1 MPFSP
6 HPQAERLCQALSLQL
21 VKFRLCQDE
30 PWRAVQFCSVVLE
43 EGQPPEKVLFWYA
56 VRFDAPEQQDLL

>member
-1 MPFSP
+1 MLFSP